1 MYAEQKEEE
10 VKILEHSVEE
20 LECTI
25 NVLEKK
31 VSSHAVPSFHLRF
44 THNCKKSQNLSYI
57 FYVHFV
63 KWLRICCM
71 HYVPQRRQLT
81 QNVS

>member
-10 VKILEHSVEE
+10 VKILERSVEE

-31 VSSHAVPSFHLRF
+31 VSF
-44 THNCKKSQNLSYI
+44 QGM
-57 FYVHFV
+57 FV
-63 KWLRICCM
+63 SIIKMSNNSL
-71 HYVPQRRQLT
+71 VL
-81 QNVS
+81 V

>member
-20 LECTI
+20 LESTI

-31 VSSHAVPSFHLRF
+31 VSLTCIPF
-44 THNCKKSQNLSYI
+44 TRENLI
-57 FYVHFV
+57 
-63 KWLRICCM
+63 LI
-71 HYVPQRRQLT
+71 LE
-81 QNVS
+81 